1 MMKQLNTLLMMLVL
15 LAFTAPGQNTDRAQA
30 VDTDPVATFLQSPG
44 IDPEAT
50 SIYIYDLNSGKAI
63 ATHNASKPLV
73 PASVMK
79 CVTTASLLDRAGR
92 KWRYETPVYITGNTR
107 KGVLDGNILV
117 EASADPSV
125 NTRHDP
131 GSDNIIDEIV
141 QALRQEHIDTVRGSI
156 VVDEHRF
163 AGPAINPTWAS
174 GDLPNAYGTGTH
186 GFNFE
191 DNASGNASVRDP
203 GARFRSRLTD
213 ALKANGITV
222 LGRDIP
228 NDTRRRLIGTHR
240 SAEVQDIMRSCMM
253 RSDNQYAE
261 AMLRTFS
268 HLKGRDGSTASGAD
282 EEIKLWKHK
291 GAPLKDVRIVDGSG
305 LSRSNRLTA
314 DFLGSVLGK
323 MAHDPWYASFFPLAG
338 QEGTLKR
345 FMCGSRLEGYVAL
358 KTGSMNGIQS
368 YAGYKINEDYAPTH
382 VVVVMMNN
390 LKNRARART
399 DLQTML
405 ERLF

>member
-30 VDTDPVATFLQSPG
+30 VDTDPVAAFLQSPG

-50 SIYIYDLNSGKAI
+50 SIYIYDLNSGKTI

-131 GSDNIIDEIV
+131 GSDDIIDEIV

-174 GDLPNAYGTGTH
+174 GDLPNAY
-186 GFNFE
+186 
-191 DNASGNASVRDP
+191 
-203 GARFRSRLTD
+203 
-213 ALKANGITV
+213 GITV

-268 HLKGRDGSTASGAD
+268 HLKGRDGSSASGAD

-314 DFLGSVLGK
+314 DFLGSVLAE

-345 FMCGSRLEGYVAL
+345 FMCGSPLEGYVAL

>member
-1 MMKQLNTLLMMLVL
+1 MKQLNTLLMMLVL
-15 LAFTAPGQNTDRAQA
+15 LAFTAVGQTADGTQA
-30 VDTDPVATFLQSPG
+30 VDTYPIDTFLQSPG

-50 SIYIYDLNSGKAI
+50 AIYIYDLNSGKVLAS
-63 ATHNASKPLV
+63 HNQSRPMV

-79 CVTTASLLDRAGR
+79 CVTTASLLDRTGR

-107 KGVLDGNILV
+107 KGVLDGNIMV

-141 QALRQEHIDTVRGSI
+141 QALRQEHIDTVRGRI
-156 VVDEHRF
+156 LVDEHRF

-191 DNASGNASVRDP
+191 DNASGSSSVRDP
-203 GARFRSRLTD
+203 AAKFSSRLID
-213 ALKANGITV
+213 ALKANGISV
-222 LGRDIP
+222 QGHDIS
-228 NDTRRRLIGTHR
+228 NNSKRHLIGTHR
-240 SAEVQDIMRSCMM
+240 SAEIQDIMRSCMM

-268 HLKGRDGSTASGAD
+268 HLKGRDGSTATGA
-282 EEIKLWKHK
+282 EEVTKLWKHK
-291 GAPLKDVRIVDGSG
+291 EAPVKDVNIVDGSG

-314 DFLGSVLGK
+314 EFLGAVLGK

-345 FMCGSRLEGYVAL
+345 FMAGGRLEGYVAL

-368 YAGYKINEDYAPTH
+368 YAGYKIDENYVPTH